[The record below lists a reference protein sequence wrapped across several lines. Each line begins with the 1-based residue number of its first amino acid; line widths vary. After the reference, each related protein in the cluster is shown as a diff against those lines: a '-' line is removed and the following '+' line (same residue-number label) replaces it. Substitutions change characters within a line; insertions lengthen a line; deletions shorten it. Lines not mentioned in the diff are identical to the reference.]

1 MYFWAV
7 WRIFSRSMDKT
18 SGWGGG
24 VRGRSRNA
32 DQPRRANP
40 TNFRGVGQGVQ
51 ALRRPGR
58 RRARAL
64 PRATLPT
71 KVLTSADVERAQA
84 RILGRVRRTPLSD
97 SAALSALSGAQVHLK
112 LENLQFTGSFKER
125 GAAARLL
132 TLSEAE
138 RARGVIT
145 ASAGNHAQAVALHAS
160 RLGVVATVVMPEGTP
175 LVKVRATESHGA
187 RVVIHGAGYDAAA
200 DRAAELAAESGAVYV
215 HPFDDAEVMA
225 GQGTIALELMEQL
238 SSFDAVIVPVGGG
251 GLIAGIA
258 TVLREKMPGVR
269 IIGVESRTF
278 PGMRR
283 ALESETPATL
293 VPPTALPG
301 GKTIADGIA
310 VRRVGQLT
318 RQVVKALV
326 DEIVLVDEEE
336 IAEAMLLLLERER
349 TVVEGAGAVGLAALL
364 HRDLGLSGRRVVV
377 VISGGN
383 IDVNLVSRVIQR
395 GLVKSGRLCRLWI
408 TARDVAGTLHE
419 ITGAVARARANIVS
433 IEHDREF
440 SGVELGQ
447 TRVQLVIET
456 NGADHIAA
464 VEAELAAAGFEF
476 RRA

>member
-1 MYFWAV
+1 
-7 WRIFSRSMDKT
+7 
-18 SGWGGG
+18 
-24 VRGRSRNA
+24 
-32 DQPRRANP
+32 
-40 TNFRGVGQGVQ
+40 
-51 ALRRPGR
+51 
-58 RRARAL
+58 
-64 PRATLPT
+64 
-71 KVLTSADVERAQA
+71 VLSFTDVERAQG
-84 RILGRVRRTPLSD
+84 RIAGKVRRTPLSE
-97 SAALSALSGAQVHLK
+97 SAALSRLTGCQVHLK

-125 GAAARLL
+125 GAASRLL
-132 TLSEAE
+132 TLSADE

-145 ASAGNHAQAVALHAS
+145 ASAGNHAQALALHAS
-160 RLGVVATVVMPEGTP
+160 RLGVAATVVMPEATP
-175 LVKVRATESHGA
+175 LVKVQATESHGA
-187 RVVIHGAGYDAAA
+187 SVVLWGAGYDAAA
-200 DRAAELAAESGAVYV
+200 ERAAEIASETGAVYV
-215 HPFDDAEVMA
+215 HPFDDVDVMA
-225 GQGTIALELMEQL
+225 GQGTIGLELLEQL
-238 SSFDAVIVPVGGG
+238 SDFDAVIVPVGGG

-258 TVLREKMPGVR
+258 TVLREKRPDVR

-283 ALESETPATL
+283 ALESELPASL
-293 VPPTALPG
+293 PPAALPG

-336 IAEAMLLLLERER
+336 IAEAILLLLERER
-349 TVVEGAGAVGLAALL
+349 TVAEGAGAVGLAALL
-364 HRDLGLSGRRVVV
+364 HRDLGLAGRRVVV

-408 TARDVAGTLHE
+408 TARDVVGMLHE

-433 IEHDREF
+433 IEHDRAF

-447 TRVQLVIET
+447 TRVELVIET
-456 NGADHIAA
+456 NGPEHIAA
-464 VEAELAAAGFEF
+464 VEAELTGAGFEY

>member
-1 MYFWAV
+1 ML
-7 WRIFSRSMDKT
+7 S
-18 SGWGGG
+18 
-24 VRGRSRNA
+24 
-32 DQPRRANP
+32 
-40 TNFRGVGQGVQ
+40 
-51 ALRRPGR
+51 
-58 RRARAL
+58 
-64 PRATLPT
+64 
-71 KVLTSADVERAQA
+71 LTDVERAQG
-84 RILGRVRRTPLSD
+84 RIAGKVRRTPLSE
-97 SAALSALSGAQVHLK
+97 SAALSRLAGCQVHLK

-125 GAAARLL
+125 GAASRLL
-132 TLSEAE
+132 TLSADE

-160 RLGVVATVVMPEGTP
+160 RLGVAATVVMPEATP
-175 LVKVRATESHGA
+175 LVKVQATESHGA
-187 RVVIHGAGYDAAA
+187 NVVLWGAGYDAAA
-200 DRAAELAAESGAVYV
+200 ERAAEIAAETGAVYV
-215 HPFDDAEVMA
+215 HPFDDVDVMA
-225 GQGTIALELMEQL
+225 GQGTIGLELLEQL
-238 SSFDAVIVPVGGG
+238 SDFDAVIVPVGGG

-258 TVLREKMPGVR
+258 TVLRERRPDVR

-283 ALESETPATL
+283 ALESELPASL
-293 VPPTALPG
+293 PPTALPG

-336 IAEAMLLLLERER
+336 IAEAILLLLERER
-349 TVVEGAGAVGLAALL
+349 TVAEGAGAVGLAALL
-364 HRDLGLSGRRVVV
+364 HRDLGLAGRRVVI

-395 GLVKSGRLCRLWI
+395 GLVKSGRLCRLWL
-408 TARDVAGTLHE
+408 TARDVAGMLHE

-433 IEHDREF
+433 IEHDRAF

-447 TRVQLVIET
+447 TRVELVIET
-456 NGADHIAA
+456 NGPEHISA
-464 VEAELAAAGFEF
+464 VEAELASAGFEY

>member
-1 MYFWAV
+1 M
-7 WRIFSRSMDKT
+7 I
-18 SGWGGG
+18 
-24 VRGRSRNA
+24 
-32 DQPRRANP
+32 
-40 TNFRGVGQGVQ
+40 
-51 ALRRPGR
+51 
-58 RRARAL
+58 
-64 PRATLPT
+64 TL
-71 KVLTSADVERAQA
+71 ADVELAQA
-84 RILGRVRRTPLSD
+84 RIAGRVRRTPLSE
-97 SAALSALSGAQVHLK
+97 SAALSRLSGVELHLK

-125 GAAARLL
+125 GAASRLL
-132 TLSEAE
+132 LLTPAE
-138 RARGVIT
+138 RALGVIT

-175 LVKVRATESHGA
+175 LVKVQATESHGA
-187 RVVIHGAGYDAAA
+187 RVLLCGSGYDEAAE
-200 DRAAELAAESGAVYV
+200 RAAQLATETGAIYV
-215 HPFDDAEVMA
+215 HPFDDLDVIA
-225 GQGTIALELMEQL
+225 GQGTIGLELLEQL
-238 SSFDAVIVPVGGG
+238 ADFDAVIVPVGGG

-258 TVLREKMPGVR
+258 TVLRERKPDVR

-283 ALESETPATL
+283 ALESEVPTSL
-293 VPPTALPG
+293 PPTALPG

-318 RQVVKALV
+318 RKIVRASV

-336 IAEAMLLLLERER
+336 IAEAILLLLERER
-349 TVVEGAGAVGLAALL
+349 TVAEGAGAVGLAALL
-364 HRDLGLSGRRVVV
+364 HRDLGLAGRRVVV

-433 IEHDREF
+433 IEHDRAF
-440 SGVELGQ
+440 SGVELGH
-447 TRVQLVIET
+447 TRVELVIET
-456 NGADHIAA
+456 NDLEHIGA
-464 VEAELAAAGFEF
+464 VEAELTRAGFEF

>member
-1 MYFWAV
+1 ML
-7 WRIFSRSMDKT
+7 K
-18 SGWGGG
+18 
-24 VRGRSRNA
+24 
-32 DQPRRANP
+32 
-40 TNFRGVGQGVQ
+40 
-51 ALRRPGR
+51 L
-58 RRARAL
+58 
-64 PRATLPT
+64 
-71 KVLTSADVERAQA
+71 ADVERAQA
-84 RILGRVRRTPLSD
+84 RIAGRVRRTPLSE
-97 SAALSALSGAQVHLK
+97 SAALSRLAGCQVHLK

-125 GAAARLL
+125 GAASRLL
-132 TLSEAE
+132 TLSDAE

-160 RLGVVATVVMPEGTP
+160 RLGVVATVVMPEATP
-175 LVKVRATESHGA
+175 LVKVQATEGYGA
-187 RVVIHGAGYDAAA
+187 RVLLHGSGYDAAA
-200 DRAAELAAESGAVYV
+200 ERAAEMAAESGAVYV
-215 HPFDDAEVMA
+215 HPFDDDEVMA
-225 GQGTIALELMEQL
+225 GQGTIGLELLEQL
-238 SSFDAVIVPVGGG
+238 ADFDAVIVPVGGG

-258 TVLREKMPGVR
+258 TVLREKKPDVR

-283 ALESETPATL
+283 ALESELPTSL
-293 VPPTALPG
+293 PPTALPG

-336 IAEAMLLLLERER
+336 IAEAILLLLERER
-349 TVVEGAGAVGLAALL
+349 TVAEGAGAVGLAALL
-364 HRDLGLSGRRVVV
+364 HRDLGLAGKRVVV

-433 IEHDREF
+433 IEHDRAF

-447 TRVQLVIET
+447 TRVELVIET
-456 NGADHIAA
+456 NDPEHIGA
-464 VEAELAAAGFEF
+464 VESELTRAGFEY

>member
-1 MYFWAV
+1 MLSLV
-7 WRIFSRSMDKT
+7 
-18 SGWGGG
+18 
-24 VRGRSRNA
+24 
-32 DQPRRANP
+32 
-40 TNFRGVGQGVQ
+40 
-51 ALRRPGR
+51 
-58 RRARAL
+58 
-64 PRATLPT
+64 
-71 KVLTSADVERAQA
+71 DVERAQA
-84 RILGRVRRTPLSD
+84 RITGKVRRTPLSE
-97 SAALSALSGAQVHLK
+97 SAALSRLAGCQVHLK

-125 GAAARLL
+125 GAASRLL
-132 TLSEAE
+132 SLSTEE
-138 RARGVIT
+138 RNRGVIT

-160 RLGVVATVVMPEGTP
+160 RLGVAATVVMPEATP
-175 LVKVRATESHGA
+175 LVKVQATESHGA
-187 RVVIHGAGYDAAA
+187 RVVLWGAGYDAAA
-200 DRAAELAAESGAVYV
+200 ERAAEIANETGAVYV
-215 HPFDDAEVMA
+215 HPFDDLEVMA
-225 GQGTIALELMEQL
+225 GQGTIGLELLEQL
-238 SSFDAVIVPVGGG
+238 ADFDAVIVPVGGG

-258 TVLREKMPGVR
+258 TVLRQQRPEVR

-283 ALESETPATL
+283 ALESEQPASL
-293 VPPTALPG
+293 PPAALPG

-336 IAEAMLLLLERER
+336 IAEAILLLLERER
-349 TVVEGAGAVGLAALL
+349 TVAEGAGAVGLAALL
-364 HRDLGLSGRRVVV
+364 HRDLGLGGRRVVI

-419 ITGAVARARANIVS
+419 ITGAVAQARANIVS
-433 IEHDREF
+433 IEHDRAF

-447 TRVQLVIET
+447 TRVELVIET
-456 NGADHIAA
+456 NGPEHILS
-464 VEAELAAAGFEF
+464 VEAELTRAGFEY